1 MRKEDAKLL
10 TPGTKVQIGSR
21 LLGGELYGWEDP
33 SELKQFLGTIGTIV
47 RVNESHDSK
56 TYTVEIEENGAGT
69 SFILE
74 EIEYIVP
81 ETELEEGD
89 SSISDLLGL

>member
-33 SELKQFLGTIGTIV
+33 SELKQFLGTIGTVV

-56 TYTVEIEENGAGT
+56 TYTVEIEENDTGT

-81 ETELEEGD
+81 ETELEESD

>member
-33 SELKQFLGTIGTIV
+33 SELKQFLGTIGTVV

-56 TYTVEIEENGAGT
+56 TYTVEIEENGTGT

-81 ETELEEGD
+81 ETELEESD